1 MNLASDAAA
10 TRSSPRSITGSS
22 DETAPSLAVVLLVVM
37 LIHGFGSPAAAQSSS
52 EWPIIELRQY
62 TLRPAARDVLI
73 DLFEA
78 QFVESQED
86 VGMKIVATFRDL
98 DRPDRFVWIRA
109 FHDMPSR
116 AEALNSFY
124 SGPVWKAHGK
134 AAAATMIDS
143 TNVLLLRVTR
153 PQSGFALTGTRP
165 PQGATTEPRALI
177 VANVYSFERVVAA
190 PFIEF
195 FEHSVAP
202 ELNAAGIPV
211 LATYITETAA
221 NNYPP
226 LPIRTDRV
234 FVWFTRVTDRAD
246 YDSRMTSLRS
256 SASWNSVAERL
267 RSQLKSAPDVL
278 LLQPTPRSLLGR

>member
-1 MNLASDAAA
+1 MNS
-10 TRSSPRSITGSS
+10 RMV
-22 DETAPSLAVVLLVVM
+22 PSLVVLL
-37 LIHGFGSPAAAQSSS
+37 IYGFGPPAAAQSSP

-78 QFVESQED
+78 KFVESQED
-86 VGMKIVATFRDL
+86 VGMKIAGTFRDL
-98 DRPDRFVWIRA
+98 DRPDRFVWLRA
-109 FHDMPSR
+109 FNDMPSR

-143 TNVLLLRVTR
+143 SNVLLLRVTR
-153 PQSGFALTGTRP
+153 PQSGLALTGTRP

-177 VANVYSFERVVAA
+177 VVNIYSFERAVDSAFVELFERAA
-190 PFIEF
+190 
-195 FEHSVAP
+195 VP

-211 LATYITETAA
+211 LATYATETAA

-226 LPIRTDRV
+226 LPIRTDCV
-234 FVWFTRVTDRAD
+234 FVWFTRFADRAD
-246 YDSRMTSLRS
+246 YDSRMTALRS
-256 SASWNSVAERL
+256 SARWNNVAARL
-267 RSQLKSAPDVL
+267 RSTLKSAPDVL
-278 LLQPTPRSLLGR
+278 LLQPTPRSLLGG